1 MTSIVRLVGVVAAAL
16 SLPACATITRGTK
29 ETYMVESVPPG
40 ADVALSTGQTC
51 TTPCSMK
58 LKRKDG
64 FTVKVSKAGY
74 AAVETEVRPK
84 IKGGGGTAA
93 AGNILFGGIIGGVVD
108 GTNGSLMDLTPNPL
122 RVTLQAD
129 GSPAASADTNAPVVV
144 DAATNAPAADPQH

>member
-1 MTSIVRLVGVVAAAL
+1 MPSTIRLAGVFAAAL

-29 ETYMVESVPPG
+29 ETYIIETVPPG
-40 ADVALSTGQTC
+40 ADVALSTGQKC
-51 TTPCSMK
+51 KTPCSMK

-64 FTVKVSKAGY
+64 FTAKITKPGY
-74 AAVETEVRPK
+74 ARVDTQVKPK

-122 RVTLQAD
+122 KVTLTPAVE
-129 GSPAASADTNAPVVV
+129 GASETSSPAGAEPAASAEPSNP
-144 DAATNAPAADPQH
+144 NS